1 MIVRGSLTRSRRGFS
16 TIIAEVMMVLIVI
29 IMSAIVFVWVVP
41 TFQSNTGQ
49 DNSGA
54 AYAEKF
60 STLWGNF
67 STFAPSIPETVR
79 SCPSHCNPYKECS
92 YSSPIT
98 STSNQNTCLHITEDY
113 ETSECVCN
121 DY

>member
-67 STFAPSIPETVR
+67 ATLAILIHESLR
-79 SCPSHCNPYKECS
+79 SCSEKQYYGMTGSTPASGKYITYRH
-92 YSSPIT
+92 SPINT
-98 STSNQNTCLHITEDY
+98 ATSQAVLLYSTSD
-113 ETSECVCN
+113 
-121 DY
+121 